1 MQPSGHL
8 MQEATDVLR
17 KLVPF
22 LTDSRIL
29 SMALDSLMTGEFATC
44 PYRRSDVTNPN
55 FLAARIMSWAFFFS
69 SPVDDEPDYESV
81 ENLREWVRKTKFF
94 LDSHNAL

>member
-1 MQPSGHL
+1 MDPKGTL
-8 MQEATDVLR
+8 MTEATDVLR

-22 LTDSRIL
+22 LTDSTIL

-44 PYRRSDVTNPN
+44 PYRRSDVTNPD
-55 FLAARIMSWAFFFS
+55 FLAARIMTWTFFFS
-69 SPVDDEPDYESV
+69 DPVGDEPDYESA